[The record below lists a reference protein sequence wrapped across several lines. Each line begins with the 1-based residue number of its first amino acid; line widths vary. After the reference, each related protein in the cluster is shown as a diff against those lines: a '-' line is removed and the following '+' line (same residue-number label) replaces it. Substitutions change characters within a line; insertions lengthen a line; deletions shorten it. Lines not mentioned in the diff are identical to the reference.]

1 MNSSS
6 ILVVNAGSATLK
18 CALYINTDGILT
30 EEISFHFDQ
39 LQKKLTIKTQ
49 DDDTKKVGENFSPHD
64 SSQFFKSALEY
75 VVDAVRHYF
84 NTAPLIA
91 VGHRVVHGGHI
102 FKKPAVITKESFQAM
117 KSLESL
123 APLHQPYNLE
133 GAIYCAALF
142 EDIPQIACFDTSFH
156 QNHPPVADL
165 YALPYEFY
173 EQGIRRYGFH
183 GLSYEYISS
192 YLGTHHKDLING
204 RIIIAHLG
212 SGASLCALKEGR
224 SVDSTLG
231 FTALDG
237 LPMGTRPGQLD
248 PGILLY
254 LLDQG
259 LTPPMISDILYKK
272 SGLLGISGLTPDM
285 RLLEA
290 SDNPRAHLAIDYFV
304 HRVSREIGG
313 LVVSL
318 GGLDGLVFTAG
329 IGENSSYI
337 RARIVEK
344 LRCFGLFL
352 DEESNTKGQTLISSS
367 TSNASILVIPTNE
380 QEQIAH
386 QCIHLS
392 QSLEDSAFSTHMSS
406 E

>member
-1 MNSSS
+1 MDASF

-18 CALYINTDGILT
+18 CALYKHKEGSLK
-30 EEISFHFDQ
+30 EEVDFHFDQ
-39 LQKKLTIKTQ
+39 LQKQLIIKTHQ
-49 DDDTKKVGENFSPHD
+49 EDATKKTAENFSTREPAH
-64 SSQFFKSALEY
+64 FFKDALEY
-75 VVDAVRHYF
+75 VVNAVQHHF
-84 NTAPLIA
+84 ETAPLCA

-102 FKKPAVITKESFQAM
+102 FKKPVLITQDTFQHM
-117 KSLESL
+117 KALEPL

-142 EDIPQIACFDTSFH
+142 KNIPQIACFDTSFH
-156 QNHPPVADL
+156 QNHPLVADL
-165 YALPYEFY
+165 YGLPYDFY

-183 GLSYEYISS
+183 GLSYEYIAS
-192 YLGTHHKDLING
+192 YLKNHHENLIQG
-204 RIIIAHLG
+204 RVIVAHLG
-212 SGASLCALKEGR
+212 SGASLCAMHGGR

-237 LPMGTRPGQLD
+237 LPMGTRPGQMD

-259 LTPPMISDILYKK
+259 LPPPLINDILYKK
-272 SGLLGISGLTPDM
+272 SGLLGISGISSDM

-290 SDNPRAHLAIDYFV
+290 SKEQRARLAIDYFV

-329 IGENSSYI
+329 IGENSAYI
-337 RARIVEK
+337 RRRIIEQ

-352 DEESNTKGQTLISSS
+352 DDKNNEASHETISSKK
-367 TSNASILVIPTNE
+367 SNAPILVIKTNE

-386 QCIHLS
+386 LTLHRVK
-392 QSLEDSAFSTHMSS
+392 TSS
-406 E
+406 

>member
-1 MNSSS
+1 MDASF

-18 CALYINTDGILT
+18 CALYKHTGGTLK
-30 EEISFHFDQ
+30 EEIDFHFDQ
-39 LQKKLTIKTQ
+39 LQKQLIIKTHE
-49 DDDTKKVGENFSPHD
+49 DEAAKKTAENFSPGEPAH
-64 SSQFFKSALEY
+64 FFKDALEY
-75 VVDAVRHYF
+75 VVDAVHHHLEK
-84 NTAPLIA
+84 APLCA

-102 FKKPAVITKESFQAM
+102 FKKPTIITQETFRHM
-117 KSLESL
+117 KALEPL

-142 EDIPQIACFDTSFH
+142 KDIPQIACFDTSFH

-165 YALPYEFY
+165 YGLPYDFY

-183 GLSYEYISS
+183 GLSYEYIAS
-192 YLGTHHKDLING
+192 YLKTHHAKLIQG
-204 RIIIAHLG
+204 QVIVAHLG
-212 SGASLCALKEGR
+212 SGASLCAMQGGR

-237 LPMGTRPGQLD
+237 LPMGTRPGQMD

-259 LTPPMISDILYKK
+259 LTPPLINDILYKK
-272 SGLLGISGLTPDM
+272 SGLLGISGISSDM

-290 SDNPRAHLAIDYFV
+290 SNEPKARLAIDYFV
-304 HRVSREIGG
+304 HRVTREIGG

-329 IGENSSYI
+329 IGENSAYI
-337 RARIVEK
+337 RGRIIEQ

-352 DEESNTKGQTLISSS
+352 DDQENEAAHEIISSRES
-367 TSNASILVIPTNE
+367 TAPILVIPTNE
-380 QEQIAH
+380 QEQIAYLTLH
-386 QCIHLS
+386 RAQHS
-392 QSLEDSAFSTHMSS
+392 
-406 E
+406 